1 MCGWEEIH
9 LRHILIVFHSWRQEV
24 DGLLRKQQTEVLSLK
39 KQNEDQQKQI
49 EDQQKQIENQSR
61 LIKLI
66 AKASGIEVEEWKWR
80 AIKVST
86 IKLSN

>member
-1 MCGWEEIH
+1 VKYTEADWRKRSSSFWSDVEKEQE
-9 LRHILIVFHSWRQEV
+9 RSWRQEV
-24 DGLLRKQQTEVLSLK
+24 DGLLRKQQTEVLSLQ

-66 AKASGIEVEEWKWR
+66 AKASGIEVEE
-80 AIKVST
+80 
-86 IKLSN
+86 